1 METFQLQRAIGRIL
15 SVLNK
20 TQDFELARSNGSYE
34 VVVLWEEPFMW
45 KRRFKETRKKRDKHN
60 LVCE

>member
-1 METFQLQRAIGRIL
+1 MPPPPPLI
-15 SVLNK
+15 
-20 TQDFELARSNGSYE
+20 
-34 VVVLWEEPFMW
+34 VVLWEEPFMW